1 MSRNKSRAR
10 IMHELRIENDRLRRK
25 LVGEKLLNQWV
36 RYHFE
41 DDCEI
46 VPLTVEHAL
55 PFGLSFGMYRDKS
68 EGEVIAEMRKR
79 ISEEMIRH
87 IAGELDR
94 YAQFYTGNRGLG
106 DIAGMKVYMVRKK
119 EGIWSSLRVR
129 GL

>member
-1 MSRNKSRAR
+1 MARNKSRAR

-25 LVGEKLLNQWV
+25 LVEERLFN
-36 RYHFE
+36 RRPRHHFE
-41 DDCEI
+41 EDCEI

-79 ISEEMIRH
+79 ISAEMIRH

-94 YAQFYTGNRGLG
+94 YAQFYTGNRSFG
-106 DIAGMKVYMVRKK
+106 DVAGMKVYMVRKK
-119 EGIWSSLRVR
+119 EGTWSDLRVR
-129 GL
+129 GI

>member
-1 MSRNKSRAR
+1 MARNKSRAR

-25 LVGEKLLNQWV
+25 LMEERLFNRRP

-79 ISEEMIRH
+79 ISAEMIRH
-87 IAGELDR
+87 FAGELDR
-94 YAQFYTGNRGLG
+94 YAQFYTGNRGFG

-119 EGIWSSLRVR
+119 EGTWSDLSVR
-129 GL
+129 GI

>member
-1 MSRNKSRAR
+1 MARNKSRAR
-10 IMHELRIENDRLRRK
+10 IMHELRIENDRLRRELAVERLFNRK
-25 LVGEKLLNQWV
+25 P

-46 VPLTVEHAL
+46 VPLTVERAL

-68 EGEVIAEMRKR
+68 EGEVILEMRKR
-79 ISEEMIRH
+79 ISAEMIRH

-94 YAQFYTGNRGLG
+94 YAQFYTGNRGFG

-119 EGIWSSLRVR
+119 EGTWSDLSVR
-129 GL
+129 GI

>member
-1 MSRNKSRAR
+1 MARNKSRAR
-10 IMHELRIENDRLRRK
+10 IMHELRIENDRLRRE
-25 LVGEKLLNQWV
+25 LAVERIFNRRT
-36 RYHFE
+36 RYLFE

-55 PFGLSFGMYRDKS
+55 PFGLSFRMYREKS

-79 ISEEMIRH
+79 IGEEMIRH

-94 YAQFYTGNRGLG
+94 YAQFYTGNRGFG

-119 EGIWSSLRVR
+119 EGTWSDLRVR
-129 GL
+129 GI

>member
-10 IMHELRIENDRLRRK
+10 IMHELRIENDRLRRE
-25 LVGEKLLNQWV
+25 LVGEKLFNRRP

-46 VPLTVEHAL
+46 IPLTVEHAL
-55 PFGLSFGMYRDKS
+55 PFGIAFGMYRNQS
-68 EGEVIAEMRKR
+68 EEVILDMRKR

-94 YAQFYTGNRGLG
+94 YAQFYTGNRGFG

-129 GL
+129 GI